1 VNTFEI
7 DDNSHLEPFQRGMA
21 GRRRKAALTLSTI
34 WGVTIALHL
43 SAYGSFLVMGLTGAI
58 ALHILRVLLARPTSP
73 PPLAATAAAT
83 DSLNPENPEPA
94 HPHVSILVAAK
105 NEAAVIGSLVVDLC
119 NLDYPDNRYDVWI
132 IDDASSDRT
141 AEILKDLSKQYTQ
154 LNVMCRPAN
163 STGGKSGA
171 LNEVLP
177 LTIGDVIAVFD
188 ADAKVPQDLL
198 YRVAPFFQR
207 EDIGAVQVR
216 KATMEPQADEVGL
229 ANWLIRGQMAEM
241 AIDSFMQQQRIAVG
255 GIGEL
260 RGNGQFVR
268 RSALADCGGW
278 NEETITDDLDLTLR
292 LHLSRWSI
300 EFLMVPPV
308 AEEGVKTAIGLW
320 HQRNRWAEG
329 GYQRYLDYWR
339 LIIRNRLGVNKTL
352 DLLIFMLFQ
361 YIVPAAM
368 VPDFLMA
375 IGLGHFP
382 VLAPLTTLTVLFS
395 LVGMA
400 TGLYRTEQRPT
411 FLSVVGKTALGT
423 IYMLHWLPIMASVTA
438 RVSVRAKR
446 LKWVKTA
453 HYGAEVES
461 LEA

>member
-1 VNTFEI
+1 MKTFEI
-7 DDNSHLEPFQRGMA
+7 DDDARLDPFQRGMA
-21 GRRRKAALTLSTI
+21 GRRRKAAFTLSTI

-43 SAYGSFLVMGLTGAI
+43 SAYGSFLVMGCTAAI
-58 ALHILRVLLARPTSP
+58 ALHILRVLLAQPHSQSHSQQTA
-73 PPLAATAAAT
+73 LAADT
-83 DSLNPENPEPA
+83 DS
-94 HPHVSILVAAK
+94 PHISILVAAK
-105 NEAAVIGSLVVDLC
+105 NEAAVITALVTDLC
-119 NLDYPDNRYDVWI
+119 NLDYPHYDVWI

-141 AEILKDLSKQYTQ
+141 PEILKTLSKQYTQ
-154 LNVMCRPAN
+154 LNVVCRPSNA
-163 STGGKSGA
+163 TGGKSGA

-177 LTIGDVIAVFD
+177 STIGDIIAVFD
-188 ADAKVPQDLL
+188 ADAKVPEDLL
-198 YRVAPFFQR
+198 HQVVPLFQR
-207 EDIGAVQVR
+207 EDVGAVQVR
-216 KATMEPQADEVGL
+216 KATLDAQPDETGL
-229 ANWLIRGQMAEM
+229 AKWLVRGQIAEM
-241 AIDSFMQQQRIAVG
+241 AVDSFMQQQRIAVG

-268 RSALADCGGW
+268 RDALADCGGW

-292 LHLSRWSI
+292 LHLSRWNI
-300 EFLMVPPV
+300 EFLLTPPV
-308 AEEGVKTAIGLW
+308 GEEGVKTAIGLW

-352 DLLIFMLFQ
+352 DLLVFMLFQ

-375 IGLGHFP
+375 IALHHLPIF
-382 VLAPLTTLTVLFS
+382 APLTTLTIVFS

-400 TGLYRTEQRPT
+400 IGLCRTQKRST
-411 FLSVVGKTALGT
+411 VASILGQTLLGT
-423 IYMLHWLPIMASVTA
+423 VYMLHWLPIMASVTA

-453 HYGAEVES
+453 HYGADVES